1 MKKTAYAI
9 EAACVCLVTLFMI
22 LSLNR
27 LTRPVNTDTTAATIA
42 AFHELPENS
51 LDVICYGS
59 SHMWKGLDTRLLNN
73 KYRIS
78 CYNYG
83 CNWQHINTTRLFI
96 EDSLMTQ
103 KPKIAL
109 IDTWKFNSV
118 IRDAPMN
125 GEVYYTK
132 YLKKTPSLMRYLSQ
146 CFETDLEK
154 YLAYAMPVAVFHDNW
169 KNISLR
175 SFQPITKEK
184 ETFLES
190 RGFNSKSQVG
200 EVTIPDTAAFSQ
212 KALSER
218 AAAELDYITG
228 LLQRQGV
235 RIVFITIPFTKE
247 FKYLDAIEEYAVQHG
262 GVHLNMFDYLEEA
275 GIDGTTD
282 FFDEGHLN
290 DSGAAKVADFV
301 GRYLTEN
308 YGDIL
313 FS

>member
-1 MKKTAYAI
+1 MKKTAYVI
-9 EAACVCLVTLFMI
+9 ETVCVFAVTLLMI
-22 LSLNR
+22 LFLNK

-59 SHMWKGLDTRLLNN
+59 SHMWKGLDTGLLNN
-73 KYRIS
+73 KYGIS

-83 CNWQHINTTRLFI
+83 CNWQHINTTRLFV

-109 IDTWKFNSV
+109 IDTWKFNAV
-118 IRDAPMN
+118 IRDAPLN

-132 YLKKTPSLMRYLSQ
+132 YLNKTPSLMRYLSQ
-146 CFETDLEK
+146 CFGTDLEK

-169 KNISLR
+169 KNTSLR
-175 SFQPITKEK
+175 SFQPVTMEK

-200 EVTIPDTAAFSQ
+200 EVTIPDVSTFPQ

-218 AAAELDYITG
+218 ATAELDYITG
-228 LLQRQGV
+228 LLQRQGTQ
-235 RIVFITIPFTKE
+235 IIFITIPFTKE
-247 FKYLDAIEEYAVQHG
+247 FKYLNAIEEYAVQHG
-262 GVHLNMFDYLEEA
+262 IVHLNMFNYLEEA
-275 GIDGTTD
+275 GIDGSAD

-308 YGDIL
+308 CGDIL
-313 FS
+313 F

>member
-1 MKKTAYAI
+1 MKKAAYVI
-9 EAACVCLVTLFMI
+9 ETVCVFAVTLLMI
-22 LSLNR
+22 LFLNK

-59 SHMWKGLDTRLLNN
+59 SHMWKGLDTGLLNN
-73 KYRIS
+73 KYGIS

-83 CNWQHINTTRLFI
+83 CNWQHLNTTRLFV

-103 KPKIAL
+103 KPKIAI
-109 IDTWKFNSV
+109 IDTWKFNSL
-118 IRDAPMN
+118 IRNAPMN

-132 YLKKTPSLMRYLSQ
+132 YLKRTPSLMRYLSQ
-146 CFETDLEK
+146 CFGTDLEK

-169 KNISLR
+169 KNTSLE
-175 SFQPITKEK
+175 SFQPITQEK

-200 EVTIPDTAAFSQ
+200 EVTIPDISQFPQ

-218 AAAELDYITG
+218 ASAELDYITG
-228 LLQRQGV
+228 LLQKHGAQ
-235 RIVFITIPFTKE
+235 IIFITIPYTKE
-247 FKYLDAIEEYAVQHG
+247 FKYLNAVEEYAVQHG
-262 GVHLNMFDYLEEA
+262 FVHLNMFNYLDEA
-275 GIDGTTD
+275 GIDAATD

-308 YGDIL
+308 CGDIL
-313 FS
+313 F